1 MAALKKDK
9 KKAGGS
15 VRFALASKIGA
26 AEVGIEIDERRIWNA
41 LHTDT
46 ARA

>member
-1 MAALKKDK
+1 
-9 KKAGGS
+9 

-26 AEVGIEIDERRIWNA
+26 ADVGIEIDERRIWDA
-41 LHTDT
+41 LNINT